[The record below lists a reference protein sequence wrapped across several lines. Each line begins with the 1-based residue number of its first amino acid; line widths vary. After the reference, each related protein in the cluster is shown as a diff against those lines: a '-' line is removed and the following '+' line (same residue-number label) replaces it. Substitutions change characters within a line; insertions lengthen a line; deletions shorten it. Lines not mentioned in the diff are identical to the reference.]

1 MHLLW
6 VFAITAVILQVSV
19 FLTTIYL
26 HRAVTHRAVEIH
38 PLIANLM
45 HLHLSVFTGVAPREW
60 AAVHRK
66 HHHFSD
72 RVGDPHSP
80 KVLGL
85 WHVLI
90 GNYFY
95 YRREAKNPA
104 TLQKYTPDYTRDVID
119 RIPLTE
125 YGVVAGL
132 ALFVLMFGWTWGVA
146 AWVFHLVAYVL
157 LNSMINSLCHHA
169 GYKNYENGATNLQ
182 SVALLTAGEGLHN
195 NHHEFPTSARL
206 SLRRGEIDP
215 AWPVIRLLEFLRL
228 AEIKTAPLEKALD
241 QAA

>member
-6 VFAITAVILQVSV
+6 IFAVTAIILQVSV

-26 HRAVTHRAVEIH
+26 HRAITHRALELH

-45 HLHLSVFTGVAPREW
+45 HLHLSIFTGVVPREW

-85 WHVLI
+85 WRVLF

-95 YRREAKNPA
+95 YRREAKNPS
-104 TLQKYTPDYTRDVID
+104 TLNKYTPDYSRDLID
-119 RIPLTE
+119 RIPLIE
-125 YGVVAGL
+125 YGALIGL
-132 ALFVLMFGWTWGVA
+132 AVFVVLFGWAWGIA
-146 AWVFHLVAYVL
+146 AWAFHIVAYVL
-157 LNSMINSLCHHA
+157 LNSMINSLCHEL
-169 GYKNYENGATNLQ
+169 GYKNYDNGATNLQ

-206 SLRRGEIDP
+206 SLARGEIDP
-215 AWPVIRLLEFLRL
+215 AWPVIRLLESLGL
-228 AEIKTAPLEKALD
+228 AKVKAIPLAKALD
-241 QAA
+241 RAA